1 MRRGLGVT
9 GLLDLLIIGSPYSGS
24 TLLANALNGH
34 RLIANAG
41 ELSACFPQFEL
52 GVQNPFCPLCA
63 AKRQPCK
70 VWTPDFIEGMRLAG
84 PRSARALFR
93 RAVGRSVVVDSSK
106 FPEWLDASWEAS
118 ILAKTI
124 VVIISRNPFAYHVSN
139 RRRVAAAPGTSAAE
153 WAHCYA
159 SALEWV
165 KVHRVG
171 HYLIRYEDFAADPER
186 VLAGLMEHVGL
197 PWDPA
202 MLRFWKDPMHA
213 LNGNAGAYMW
223 YPEFTRHAEFERP
236 EDASVAQGYAERVFG
251 GWSDEKWIGALDQH
265 ELEMM
270 QAGEIGDRL
279 RQLCAVLGYDVDL
292 LVERAE
298 CSVRP

>member
-1 MRRGLGVT
+1 MSGLFDFLV
-9 GLLDLLIIGSPYSGS
+9 IGSPYSGS

-63 AKRQPCK
+63 AKGQPCP
-70 VWTPDFIEGMRLAG
+70 VWTPGFIEKVRLAG
-84 PRSARALFR
+84 PKRARSLFR
-93 RAVGRSVVVDSSK
+93 RAVGRPVVVDSSK
-106 FPEWLDASWEAS
+106 FPEWLDMSWEAS
-118 ILAKTI
+118 ALAKT
-124 VVIISRNPFAYHVSN
+124 VVVVISRNPFAYHVSN
-139 RRRVAAAPGTSAAE
+139 RRRVAAAPRTSAVE
-153 WAHCYA
+153 WTHCYA
-159 SALEWV
+159 RALEWI
-165 KVHRVG
+165 KVHRAA
-171 HYLIRYEDFAADPER
+171 HYLIRYEDFAASPEHI
-186 VLAGLMEHVGL
+186 LTGLMEYVGL

-202 MLRFWKDPMHA
+202 MLRFWTEPLHA

-223 YPEFTRHAEFERP
+223 YPEFARSAEFERP

-251 GWSDEKWIGALDQH
+251 GWSDEKWIGALDPH

-279 RQLCAVLGYDVDL
+279 RQLCAVLGYDVGT
-292 LVERAE
+292 LVEQAKCPASSAKR
-298 CSVRP
+298 VLV

>member
-1 MRRGLGVT
+1 MT

-63 AKRQPCK
+63 ARRQPCK
-70 VWTPDFIEGMRLAG
+70 VWTPDFIESMRLAG
-84 PRSARALFR
+84 PRRARALFR
-93 RAVGRSVVVDSSK
+93 RAVGRPVVVDSSK
-106 FPEWLDASWEAS
+106 FPEWLDVSWEAS
-118 ILAKTI
+118 TLAKTV

-159 SALEWV
+159 SALKWV
-165 KVHRVG
+165 KAHRAG

-186 VLAGLMEHVGL
+186 VLAGLTEHVGL

-202 MLRFWKDPMHA
+202 MLRFWKNPMHA

-223 YPEFTRHAEFERP
+223 YPEFERRAEFERP

-251 GWSDEKWIGALDQH
+251 GWSDEKWIGALDQR
-265 ELEMM
+265 EIEMM
-270 QAGEIGDRL
+270 QAGKIGGRL
-279 RQLCAVLGYDVDL
+279 RQLCAVLGYDVDF